1 MNEHDNAIAPSQ
13 DAQSDPAGEDEAQGF
28 FDKPSTRR
36 AVWIILIGLCVVF
49 ALAGFVVDLHGY
61 FPVESF
67 GVFYAIFGFVSFSFI
82 VLAGQHLR
90 KILMRPE
97 DYYDR

>member
-1 MNEHDNAIAPSQ
+1 MTEGRDTNVSE
-13 DAQSDPAGEDEAQGF
+13 AGGAHSGKDEAPGF
-28 FDKPSTRR
+28 FDRPQVRR
-36 AVWIILIGLCVVF
+36 AIWIILIALCAGF
-49 ALAGFVVDLHGY
+49 ALAGFVVDMHGY
-61 FPVESF
+61 FHVEEFPVF
-67 GVFYAIFGFVSFSFI
+67 YGVFGFLVFSFI

>member
-1 MNEHDNAIAPSQ
+1 MSERDDLHVPRAEE
-13 DAQSDPAGEDEAQGF
+13 GEKPGF
-28 FDKPSTRR
+28 FDRPATRR
-36 AVWIILIGLCVVF
+36 GLWIGLVALCAGF
-49 ALAGFVVDLHGY
+49 ALAGFLVDTHGY
-61 FPVESF
+61 FAVEDF
-67 GVFYAIFGFVSFSFI
+67 GVFYAIFGFAVFSFI

>member
-1 MNEHDNAIAPSQ
+1 MTDQQHPTKSE
-13 DAQSDPAGEDEAQGF
+13 DPGF
-28 FDKPSTRR
+28 FDRPATRR
-36 AVWIILIGLCVVF
+36 AIWIILIALCALF
-49 ALAGFVVDLHGY
+49 ALAGFVIDTHGY
-61 FPVESF
+61 FPVEDF
-67 GVFYAIFGFVSFSFI
+67 GVFYAIFGFLVFAFI